1 MCARVCVSVAGNV
14 YVETLLNLIRM
25 VKKADTSPF
34 SPILVHCSAGVGR
47 TGTFVA
53 IHTAQEE
60 LHKHK
65 KTDLIKIVEGMRAN
79 RSAMVQHLSQFL
91 FVRVEL

>member
-60 LHKHK
+60 LHKQK